1 MQNWA
6 LIILA
11 VLLVSC
17 ASLISA
23 DDHPKEPDSVIAG
36 LLRAHKY
43 HEAMRELPKEMDA
56 WTAYTE
62 KTGHTSE
69 GAAGYIYSTTMFRIA
84 SDGDPDWGKILDDTE
99 IPYHYKTKLI
109 FEIVEARLGRGAVW
123 APRHISVVIIPQNN
137 VVDSWDEVS
146 QLLKHALSEPGA
158 PSEADKLRR

>member
-43 HEAMRELPKEMDA
+43 HEAMRELPKEMNA
-56 WTAYTE
+56 WTVYTE
-62 KTGHTSE
+62 ETGRTSE

-84 SDGDPDWGKILDDTE
+84 SEGDSDWGKILDDSN
-99 IPYHYKTKLI
+99 IPYPYKTRLI
-109 FEIVEARLGRGAVW
+109 FEIVEARLGKGAVW
-123 APRHISVVIIPQNN
+123 APWHTPIVIIPQSNA
-137 VVDSWDEVS
+137 VDSWDEVN
-146 QLLKHALSEPGA
+146 QLLNHALSEPGA
-158 PSEADKLRR
+158 SADADKPRR